1 MISFLINTIRK
12 EIKNKER
19 EKIACIFVKIMKER
33 CWNHDGV
40 GKCDKLPLQLLFFPG
55 LMR

>member
-40 GKCDKLPLQLLFFPG
+40 GIYDKFLSSCIS
-55 LMR
+55 